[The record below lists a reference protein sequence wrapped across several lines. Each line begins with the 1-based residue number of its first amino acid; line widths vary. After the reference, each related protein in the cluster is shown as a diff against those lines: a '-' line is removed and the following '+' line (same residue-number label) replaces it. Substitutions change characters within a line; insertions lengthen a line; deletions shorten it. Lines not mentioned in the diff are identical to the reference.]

1 MILLKSAALKSR
13 HDSRS
18 LTELR
23 PSLPMSGN
31 LPSDRRYDIPV
42 ASQPP
47 ELVSIES
54 RSVASMETAHAD
66 AEKFEPERIPDAQA
80 MEKPTAVDD

>member
-1 MILLKSAALKSR
+1 MILLKSPVLKLR

-23 PSLPMSGN
+23 PSLPMSGY
-31 LPSDRRYDIPV
+31 LTSDSRYDIPV

-54 RSVASMETAHAD
+54 RSAASKETVRAD
-66 AEKFEPERIPDAQA
+66 AEQSGPERIPDAQA

>member
-23 PSLPMSGN
+23 PSLPMSGK
-31 LPSDRRYDIPV
+31 LPADSRFDIPV

-54 RSVASMETAHAD
+54 RSAASKVTVNAD
-66 AEKFEPERIPDAQA
+66 AEQFEPERISDA
-80 MEKPTAVDD
+80 